1 MGKVDNNRKR
11 NQTISFR
18 MSPEERCALE
28 ARIKI
33 SGMSKAEY
41 FIQSLLHQEI
51 NIAVGKYQSDRL
63 SLEIR
68 RLYEQLNRIEA
79 ENGTDSDLWEALEN
93 CKVFVGQLVK
103 ITSAQTEKERC
114 IYDFSMTRKGN
125 EKSL

>member
-1 MGKVDNNRKR
+1 MGKIDSNRKR

-33 SGMSKAEY
+33 SGLPKAEY
-41 FIQSLLHQEI
+41 FIQSLLYQEI

-103 ITSAQTEKERC
+103 ITSDQTEKERC
-114 IYDFSMTRKGN
+114 IYDFSMTGKGN